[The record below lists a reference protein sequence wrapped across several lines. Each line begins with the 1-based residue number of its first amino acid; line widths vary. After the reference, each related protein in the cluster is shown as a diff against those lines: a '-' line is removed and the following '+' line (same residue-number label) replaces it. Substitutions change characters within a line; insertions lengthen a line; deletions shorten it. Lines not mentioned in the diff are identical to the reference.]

1 MSIVGTAFA
10 WNKPPPP
17 FATACFLEMLLI
29 SVKRD
34 LISVRRDLLRRVLSP
49 NRYMAFARFCF
60 CKNNKR
66 MIIIISVKRD
76 PISVKRDLI
85 SVRRDLISV
94 KRDLISFKRDLI
106 CVKRDLITVQR
117 DPISVKRDP
126 IRVKRDPISVKRD
139 PISVKRDLISV
150 KRDLIISEKAL
161 RPRASGAGLLP
172 ACASGASLATS

>member
-1 MSIVGTAFA
+1 VSIVGTAFA

-34 LISVRRDLLRRVLSP
+34 LISVRRDLLRRVPSP

-94 KRDLISFKRDLI
+94 KRDLISFRRDLI
-106 CVKRDLITVQR
+106 CVNAPGRCDTR
-117 DPISVKRDP
+117 
-126 IRVKRDPISVKRD
+126 
-139 PISVKRDLISV
+139 
-150 KRDLIISEKAL
+150 EKVI
-161 RPRASGAGLLP
+161 ASREREGETRGP
-172 ACASGASLATS
+172 AADDG